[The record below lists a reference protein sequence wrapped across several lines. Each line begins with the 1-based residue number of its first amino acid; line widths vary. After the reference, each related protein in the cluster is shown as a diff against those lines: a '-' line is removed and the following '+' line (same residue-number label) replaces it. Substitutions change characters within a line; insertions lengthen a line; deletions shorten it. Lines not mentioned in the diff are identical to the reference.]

1 MAILDRLLGCFCR
14 EVKYGSSR
22 PRITTIIPRLV
33 AVHSSE
39 ARNLTGSA
47 LGAIGP
53 YVSAS
58 ALDIEKTTNSHK
70 LWCPDVPWKT
80 PGGKTRFR
88 AAKTPPNQIS
98 MDTYVAAETGQTV
111 AQLRTVVEGS
121 RVHGQPASDHVIVHF
136 GKMYSKM
143 QQDLQPIY
151 LGQITAKQQMPV
163 LQQDVQ
169 QIINQIQ

>member
-1 MAILDRLLGCFCR
+1 MQ
-14 EVKYGSSR
+14 K
-22 PRITTIIPRLV
+22 TV
-33 AVHSSE
+33 AVTP
-39 ARNLTGSA
+39 ANNDY
-47 LGAIGP
+47 LG
-53 YVSAS
+53 
-58 ALDIEKTTNSHK
+58 
-70 LWCPDVPWKT
+70 LWYK
-80 PGGKTRFR
+80 
-88 AAKTPPNQIS
+88 
-98 MDTYVAAETGQTV
+98 YVAAETGQTV
-111 AQLRTVVEGS
+111 AQLRTLVEGS